1 MQISFSNVG
10 SNQIPIQAVRQLW
23 PGRAA
28 LRRGWILPLLNLPD
42 DRNGRRS
49 RTVSCRFGPQRR
61 FPWLPEAAQG
71 PARPHEKSNNQDCG
85 GEAEGNH
92 PEWTMGTLMGK
103 GEQKCQQRQRR
114 RGDPLERRESPT
126 WRPRSP
132 FDPILVSQSHIR
144 DTDKGAGRVNQIVKV
159 DMKVPCSHALLKNRQ
174 VLGKPSVCVR
184 DGIQETVGPRA
195 NEQRE
200 GDYKRR
206 GDWTPAQGFEDLP
219 VPGRQSLDHGLANK
233 IKQLHQQKSHRQAEP
248 ETAGQEPMRKRAE
261 AKGAKTVTKIRAET
275 ADDEGRKVES
285 PRAKSPEGQD
295 RRWVGQWKGHGWV

>member
-1 MQISFSNVG
+1 MAIFSPSDPVTKINGSSGHLSRATASAVKPSNDGKPWSDKIKSGGLHSNSRRKACFVSTRLERNFTPPAATRGSAPSRPRRCLPHTRMQISFSNVG

-126 WRPRSP
+126 
-132 FDPILVSQSHIR
+132 
-144 DTDKGAGRVNQIVKV
+144 
-159 DMKVPCSHALLKNRQ
+159 
-174 VLGKPSVCVR
+174 
-184 DGIQETVGPRA
+184 
-195 NEQRE
+195 
-200 GDYKRR
+200 
-206 GDWTPAQGFEDLP
+206 
-219 VPGRQSLDHGLANK
+219 
-233 IKQLHQQKSHRQAEP
+233 
-248 ETAGQEPMRKRAE
+248 
-261 AKGAKTVTKIRAET
+261 
-275 ADDEGRKVES
+275 
-285 PRAKSPEGQD
+285 
-295 RRWVGQWKGHGWV
+295 